1 MYLKRLDVQGF
12 KSFANRTSFEFGPG
26 TTTIVGPNGSGK
38 SNVSDALRWVLGE
51 QSGRLLRARRLED
64 VIFAGS
70 SRRQPA
76 AAAEVTLT
84 LDNSDRWLPLDF
96 AEVAISRRVRRSG
109 ESDFFINRKR
119 VRLKDVTDLLVR
131 ASASQ
136 SSFAIIGQGLVETVL
151 SLRPEERRLLLEE
164 AADVQRYRSRI
175 EESQSQLAAT
185 RENVDRVQL
194 LVGEIAPRLAQLER
208 QARRAE
214 RHSQISRELADALRS
229 WYGHQ
234 WEEAQS
240 RLRAARAALALAQ
253 QEESRAEAEIKTWDE
268 QLAAVREDLSHR
280 RSAITDRASQR
291 QRLTDQIVLLQ
302 ERITTARQ
310 RHGGVLGR
318 RQQLQLELEAMEKE
332 MLNLARAS
340 VEDSRRG
347 LTLEQDLEAGR
358 HTLSR
363 VQQELTSLEE
373 EATGMQRQ
381 AAGAEEKAARARAAF
396 SDAETRLRTV
406 REGRSRTDDER
417 AQQEERRRALVSQM
431 AQAARTLTG
440 QRREE
445 RRLNEAIAAAV
456 TEQDALKTRILTG
469 QAALAALEES
479 SRGRDLEMERLQ
491 ARLNVLTDAQQA
503 YEARTRPSNLPAL
516 PSPSAETPV
525 HGLLGVLSSLIR
537 VPKGFDRAIEAT
549 LAENLQAMVVERQK
563 DALAAIE
570 ALTKQESGRVVIFPL
585 DSMKEVYPLNIMKE
599 RGVVGVASRL
609 VKCEDRFR
617 RVVDTLLGRTIV
629 VDDLDTALRI
639 LRRGMG
645 SVVTRDGILLHPVG
659 SIATGRPTS
668 EGNVF
673 TRHQELA
680 SIPRAIERLARS
692 REGAEEEMQRLRTAK
707 AEDDGALRAVVET
720 LATFQEQRAAAQEAL
735 NQSRRLLAQWRGEL
749 RWLITSRQRS
759 AQQSAAHAQELQQLE
774 QDKERLLA
782 QAAEA
787 EEVAQYLRS
796 GASMVGQRRQA
807 ILQSVTE
814 GSTRVAS
821 LEGEQRS
828 LVVLRDTRQS
838 TLARLDTQMTARQA
852 ELRGLEL
859 ESTSISDTA
868 DSDWREVEK
877 LTQEMRRY
885 VEELEPAQETI
896 AALED
901 QERNTQARETAAHS
915 RLLAAERRRLEAEAE
930 LRHRL
935 EDVESLRQ
943 RIEADEMTVTGSG
956 DVVPVSMSQEG
967 TPWTISGDGD
977 REGNGRRSS
986 TPGSA
991 SDRGSLPPIAGGA
1004 IIDPETMQDRIQRL
1018 RAQLRAVGPVYP
1030 QAEAEYAELKERYT
1044 FLTSQLADLEA
1055 AERSLLQ
1062 AMEELDTVICERFEA
1077 TFHQVAEEFSRYFTT
1092 FFGGGKAQLVLT
1104 TPDDY
1109 RTAGVDIVAQPPGKR
1124 LQSLSMLSGGE
1135 KALTAVA
1142 LLFALLQTNPS
1153 PFCVLDEVDAM
1164 LDEANVGRFVSA
1176 LQELADRSQFIVV
1189 THNRRTIGV
1198 SDAIYGVS
1206 MGEDSVSRVLSLRL
1220 SDVCEN

>member
-1 MYLKRLDVQGF
+1 MYLKRLDIQGF

-26 TTTIVGPNGSGK
+26 MTTIVGPNGSGK
-38 SNVSDALRWVLGE
+38 SNVADALRWVLGE

-76 AAAEVTLT
+76 GAAEITLT
-84 LDNSDRWLPLDF
+84 LDNNDRWLPLDF

-109 ESDFFINRKR
+109 ESDFLINRKR
-119 VRLKDVTDLLVR
+119 VRLKDVTDLLAR

-136 SSFAIIGQGLVETVL
+136 SSYAIIGQGLVETVL

-175 EESQSQLAAT
+175 EESQNQLAAT
-185 RENVDRVQL
+185 RENVDRARL

-214 RHSQISRELADALRS
+214 RHSQISRELTDALRS
-229 WYGHQ
+229 WYGHL

-240 RLRAARAALALAQ
+240 RLRTARAALALSQ
-253 QEESRAEAEIKTWDE
+253 QEEGRAEAEIKTWGE
-268 QLAAVREDLSHR
+268 QLAAVREELSRR
-280 RSAITDRASQR
+280 RSAITDGASQR
-291 QRLTDQIVLLQ
+291 QRLTDQVGLLQ
-302 ERITTARQ
+302 ERIATARQ
-310 RHGGVLGR
+310 RQGGVLGR

-347 LTLEQDLEAGR
+347 LTLEQDFEAAR
-358 HTLSR
+358 QTLSH
-363 VQQELTSLEE
+363 VQQELTSLEQ

-381 AAGAEEKAARARAAF
+381 AATAEEKAARARAAF
-396 SDAETRLRTV
+396 GDAETRLRTV
-406 REGRSRTDDER
+406 REGRSRVDDER
-417 AQQEERRRALVSQM
+417 AQEEEHRRALVSQM
-431 AQAARTLTG
+431 AQAARALTG

-456 TEQDALKTRILTG
+456 TEQDALKTRIVKG

-479 SRGRDLEMERLQ
+479 SRGRDLETERLQ

-503 YEARTRPSNLPAL
+503 YEARTRATNLPAL

-537 VPKGFDRAIEAT
+537 VPKGLDRAIEAA

-570 ALTKQESGRVVIFPL
+570 ALTKQEPGRVVIFPL
-585 DSMKEVYPLNIMKE
+585 DSLKEVYPLNIMKE

-609 VKCEDRFR
+609 VKCEERFR

-629 VDDLDTALRI
+629 VDDIDTALRV

-668 EGNVF
+668 ESNVF

-692 REGAEEEMQRLRTAK
+692 REGTEEEMQRLRA
-707 AEDDGALRAVVET
+707 AIGEDEGTLRAVGET
-720 LATFQEQRAAAQEAL
+720 LATLQEQRTAVQDAL
-735 NQSRRLLAQWRGEL
+735 TQSRRLLAQWRGEL
-749 RWLITSRQRS
+749 RWLITSKQRS
-759 AQQSAAHAQELQQLE
+759 AQQSASHVKELQQLE
-774 QDKERLLA
+774 QDKEHLLA

-796 GASMVGQRRQA
+796 GASMVGQRRQT
-807 ILQSVTE
+807 ILQNVTE
-814 GSTRVAS
+814 ASARVAS

-838 TLARLDTQMTARQA
+838 TLARLDSQMTARQA

-859 ESTSISDTA
+859 ESTSLSDTTDA
-868 DSDWREVEK
+868 DWREVEK
-877 LTQEMRRY
+877 LTQELRRY
-885 VEELEPAQETI
+885 AEQLEPAQETI

-901 QERNTQARETAAHS
+901 QEREIQGREATAHS

-943 RIEADEMTVTGSG
+943 RIEADELKVTDRG
-956 DVVPVSMSQEG
+956 DIVAARLSEEDA
-967 TPWTISGDGD
+967 PWSISGDGD
-977 REGNGRRSS
+977 REGNGRAS
-986 TPGSA
+986 TRGGPA

-1004 IIDPETMQDRIQRL
+1004 IIDPETMQERIQRL

-1030 QAEAEYAELKERYT
+1030 QAEAEYAELRERHT

-1055 AERSLLQ
+1055 AEHSLLQ
-1062 AMEELDTVICERFEA
+1062 GIEELDQVICERFEA
-1077 TFHQVAEEFSRYFTT
+1077 TFHHVAEEFSRYFAT

-1109 RTAGVDIVAQPPGKR
+1109 RTAGVDVVAQPPGKR

-1176 LQELADRSQFIVV
+1176 LQELAHRSQFIVI

-1206 MGEDSVSRVLSLRL
+1206 MGEDSISRVLSLRL

>member
-1 MYLKRLDVQGF
+1 MYLKRLDIQGF
-12 KSFANRTSFEFGPG
+12 KSFATRTSFEFGPG
-26 TTTIVGPNGSGK
+26 ITTVVGPNGSGK
-38 SNVSDALRWVLGE
+38 SNVADALRWVLGE

-64 VIFAGS
+64 VIFTGS

-76 AAAEVTLT
+76 GAAEVTLT

-96 AEVAISRRVRRSG
+96 AEVAITRRARRSG

-119 VRLKDVTDLLVR
+119 VRLKDVTDLFMR

-136 SSFAIIGQGLVETVL
+136 SSYAIIGQGLVETVL

-164 AADVQRYRSRI
+164 AADVQRYRLRI
-175 EESQSQLAAT
+175 EESQGQLAAT
-185 RENVDRVQL
+185 RENVDRVRL

-214 RHSQISRELADALRS
+214 RHNQISRELTDALRS
-229 WYGHQ
+229 WYGHL

-240 RLRAARAALALAQ
+240 RLRVARAALALAQ
-253 QEESRAEAEIKTWDE
+253 QEESRAEAEIKTWGE
-268 QLAAVREDLSHR
+268 QLAAVREELSRR
-280 RSAITDRASQR
+280 RSAITNGASQR
-291 QRLTDQIVLLQ
+291 QRLTDQVGLLQ
-302 ERITTARQ
+302 ERISSARQ
-310 RHGGVLGR
+310 HQGGVLGR

-347 LTLEQDLEAGR
+347 LTLEQDFEAAR
-358 HTLSR
+358 QTLSH
-363 VQQELTSLEE
+363 VQQELTSLEQ

-381 AAGAEEKAARARAAF
+381 AATAEEKAARARAAF
-396 SDAETRLRTV
+396 GDAETRLRTV
-406 REGRSRTDDER
+406 REGRSRVDDER
-417 AQQEERRRALVSQM
+417 AQEEEHRRALVSQM
-431 AQAARTLTG
+431 AQAARALTG

-456 TEQDALKTRILTG
+456 TEQDALKTRIVKG

-479 SRGRDLEMERLQ
+479 SRGRDLETERLQ

-503 YEARTRPSNLPAL
+503 YEARTRATNLPAL

-537 VPKGFDRAIEAT
+537 VPKGLDRAIEAA

-570 ALTKQESGRVVIFPL
+570 ALTKQEPGRVVIFPL
-585 DSMKEVYPLNIMKE
+585 DSLKEVYPLNIMKE

-609 VKCEDRFR
+609 VKCEERFR

-629 VDDLDTALRI
+629 VDDIDTALRV

-668 EGNVF
+668 ESNVF

-692 REGAEEEMQRLRTAK
+692 REGTEEEMQRLRA
-707 AEDDGALRAVVET
+707 AIGEDEGTLRAVGET
-720 LATFQEQRAAAQEAL
+720 LATLQEQRTAVQDAL
-735 NQSRRLLAQWRGEL
+735 TQSRRLLAQWRGEL
-749 RWLITSRQRS
+749 RWLITSKQRS
-759 AQQSAAHAQELQQLE
+759 AQQSASHVKELQQLE
-774 QDKERLLA
+774 QDKEHLLA

-796 GASMVGQRRQA
+796 GASMVGQRRQT
-807 ILQSVTE
+807 ILQNVTE
-814 GSTRVAS
+814 ASARVAS

-838 TLARLDTQMTARQA
+838 TLARLDSQMTARQA

-859 ESTSISDTA
+859 ESTSLSDTTDA
-868 DSDWREVEK
+868 DWREVEK
-877 LTQEMRRY
+877 LTQELRRY
-885 VEELEPAQETI
+885 AEQLEPAQETI

-901 QERNTQARETAAHS
+901 QEREIQGREATAHS

-943 RIEADEMTVTGSG
+943 RIEADELKVTDRG
-956 DVVPVSMSQEG
+956 DIVAARLSEEDA
-967 TPWTISGDGD
+967 PWSISGDGD
-977 REGNGRRSS
+977 REGNGRAS
-986 TPGSA
+986 TRGGPA

-1004 IIDPETMQDRIQRL
+1004 IIDPETMQERIQRL

-1030 QAEAEYAELKERYT
+1030 QAEAEYAELRERHT

-1055 AERSLLQ
+1055 AEHSLLQ
-1062 AMEELDTVICERFEA
+1062 GIEELDQVICERFEA
-1077 TFHQVAEEFSRYFTT
+1077 TFHHVAEEFSRYFAT

-1109 RTAGVDIVAQPPGKR
+1109 RTAGVDVVAQPPGKR

-1176 LQELADRSQFIVV
+1176 LQELAHRSQFIVI